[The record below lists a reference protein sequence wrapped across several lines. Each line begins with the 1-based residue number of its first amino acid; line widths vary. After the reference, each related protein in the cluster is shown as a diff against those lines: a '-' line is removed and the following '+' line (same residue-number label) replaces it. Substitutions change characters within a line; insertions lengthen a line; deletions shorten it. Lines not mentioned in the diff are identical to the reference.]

1 MAAERCVLNT
11 PIGRMAIEALDQAIV
26 RVDLR
31 AASEELRDPESPLL
45 HRAATQL
52 QEYFAGQRKQFDLP
66 MQRPTGASA
75 FQQRVW
81 DAMLAI
87 PFGETRAY
95 GELAAELGTSPRAV
109 GGACGGNPLP
119 ILVPC
124 HRVVAK
130 NGLGGYSG
138 DWETGMAVN
147 VKKALLYLEQSDA

>member
-1 MAAERCVLNT
+1 MATERCVLST
-11 PIGRMAIEALDQAIV
+11 PIGRVAMEALDRAIV

-31 AASEELRDPESPLL
+31 AEGEEPRDTEGPLL
-45 HRAATQL
+45 RRAATQL
-52 QEYFAGQRKQFDLP
+52 REYLAGQRRQFDLP
-66 MQRPTGASA
+66 LKRPAGASA
-75 FQQRVW
+75 FQHRVW

-87 PFGETRAY
+87 PFGETRTY

-109 GGACGGNPLP
+109 GGACGRNPLP

-138 DWETGMAVN
+138 DWETGMAVDFKE
-147 VKKALLYLEQSDA
+147 VLLALEQSDP